1 LCYPVVE
8 ETAVPERQHGAE
20 PGHRVTVAPVAILWT
35 RGFATLGPRL
45 GVDTY
50 IDAACDFLRS
60 QHGGRT
66 D

>member
-1 LCYPVVE
+1 
-8 ETAVPERQHGAE
+8 
-20 PGHRVTVAPVAILWT
+20 VAILWT